1 MFYLLSIS
9 LCCAVFFIVLAGSSA
24 LCVWAGRLL
33 RRQAPSLLPTT
44 AANLLFTI
52 RILPLFLA
60 LLATLGF
67 VLPALLKFEPRST
80 GELVGWPLLAL
91 AILGFSVLIGML
103 ARAITILWATR
114 LVGAKWRRHSQEL
127 FLENTDVPVYCLN
140 NANAGAGPGSVLA
153 VLGFLRPKI
162 FVAKQIVDTLTPAEL
177 MAAVEHER
185 AHINSFDNLK
195 QLLLKVTRVPHRLR
209 VFSGADSAW
218 TNATEIAAD
227 EAALASGISVLDLS
241 SALIKVAALS
251 THAVVGKSVAASH
264 LIPHDSGSC
273 LHARVDHLQKILA
286 GYSATPDTPPQK
298 RIAKI
303 VVPLVLA
310 AIGYAACL
318 NAVLPWVH
326 DALEALVR

>member
-1 MFYLLSIS
+1 
-9 LCCAVFFIVLAGSSA
+9 
-24 LCVWAGRLL
+24 
-33 RRQAPSLLPTT
+33 
-44 AANLLFTI
+44 
-52 RILPLFLA
+52 LFLA
-60 LLATLGF
+60 LLATFGF

-91 AILGFSVLIGML
+91 AILGGAVLFVML
-103 ARAITILWATR
+103 ARATTILWVTR
-114 LVGAKWRRHSQEL
+114 LVEAEWRRHSKKL
-127 FLENTDVPVYCLN
+127 SLENTDVPVYCLN
-140 NANAGAGPGSVLA
+140 DAGAGPGSVLA

-195 QLLLKVTRVPHRLR
+195 QLLLKVTRVPRRLR
-209 VFSGADSAW
+209 IFSGTDSAW

-286 GYSATPDTPPQK
+286 GYSAAPDTPPQK
-298 RIAKI
+298 RLGKI
-303 VVPLVLA
+303 IIPLLLA

>member
-24 LCVWAGRLL
+24 LCAWAGRFL
-33 RRQAPSLLPTT
+33 RRDAPSLVPTT

-52 RILPLFLA
+52 RTLPLFLA
-60 LLATLGF
+60 SLATLGF

-80 GELVGWPLLAL
+80 GELVGWPLLVL
-91 AILGFSVLIGML
+91 AILGCAVFLMML
-103 ARAITILWATR
+103 ARATTILWATR
-114 LVGAKWRRHSQEL
+114 SVGAKWRRHSKKL
-127 FLENTDVPVYCLN
+127 SLENTDVPVYCLDDV
-140 NANAGAGPGSVLA
+140 GTGPGSVLA

-162 FVAKQIVDTLTPAEL
+162 FVARQIVDTLTPAEL

-185 AHINSFDNLK
+185 AHITSFDNLK
-195 QLLLKVTRVPHRLR
+195 QLLLKVTRVPRWLR
-209 VFSGADSAW
+209 FFSGADSAW

-264 LIPHDSGSC
+264 LIPHESGSC

-286 GYSATPDTPPQK
+286 GYNATPDTPPQK
-298 RIAKI
+298 RIGKI
-303 VVPLVLA
+303 AIPLVLA

-326 DALEALVR
+326 DALEVLVR

>member
-9 LCCAVFFIVLAGSSA
+9 LCCAVFFIVLAVSSA
-24 LCVWAGRLL
+24 LCGWTGRLL
-33 RRQAPSLLPTT
+33 RRDAPSLVPTT

-60 LLATLGF
+60 LLATFGF

-91 AILGFSVLIGML
+91 AILGCSVLIVML
-103 ARAITILWATR
+103 ARAATILWATR
-114 LVGAKWRRHSQEL
+114 LVGAKWRRHSKKL
-127 FLENTDVPVYCLN
+127 SLKNTDVPVYCLD
-140 NANAGAGPGSVLA
+140 NAGAGPGSVLA
-153 VLGFLRPKI
+153 VMGFFRPKI
-162 FVAKQIVDTLTPAEL
+162 FVAKQIVDALTPAEL

-185 AHINSFDNLK
+185 AHVTSFDNLK
-195 QLLLKVTRVPHRLR
+195 QLLLKVTRVPRWLR
-209 VFSGADSAW
+209 VFSDDSAW

-251 THAVVGKSVAASH
+251 THAVVGRSVAASH
-264 LIPHDSGSC
+264 LIPHESESC

-286 GYSATPDTPPQK
+286 GYNATPDTPPQK
-298 RIAKI
+298 RIGKI
-303 VVPLVLA
+303 AIPLVLA
-310 AIGYAACL
+310 AICYAACL

>member
-24 LCVWAGRLL
+24 LCMWAGRLS
-33 RRQAPSLLPTT
+33 RPAASSFAPTT

-52 RILPLFLA
+52 RILPVFLA
-60 LLATLGF
+60 SLATLGF
-67 VLPALLKFEPRST
+67 VLPALLEFEPRST

-91 AILGFSVLIGML
+91 AILGGAVLMVML
-103 ARAITILWATR
+103 VRAATILLSTR
-114 LVGAKWRRHSQEL
+114 LVGAKWRRHSKKL
-127 FLENTDVPVYCLN
+127 RLENTDVPVYCLE
-140 NANAGAGPGSVLA
+140 GAGTGSVLA

-162 FVAKQIVDTLTPAEL
+162 FVAKQIVETLTRAEL
-177 MAAVEHER
+177 MAAVEHEK
-185 AHINSFDNLK
+185 AHVTSFDNLK
-195 QLLLKVTRVPHRLR
+195 QLVLKVTRIPRWLR

-218 TNATEIAAD
+218 INASEIAAD
-227 EAALASGISVLDLS
+227 ETALASGISVLDLS

-251 THAVVGKSVAASH
+251 THAVVGKTVAASH
-264 LIPHDSGSC
+264 LVPMESGSC

-286 GYSATPDTPPQK
+286 GYNATRETPP
-298 RIAKI
+298 RNRAGKI
-303 VVPLVLA
+303 VIPLVIA

-318 NAVLPWVH
+318 NTILPLVH